1 MLRLW
6 APAVAHTALP
16 KIFSKRSAAFLYDRQ
31 KVWQK
36 VGRRSKASREAQRAI
51 WMKLGLPGRAF
62 LQKGA
67 CQQHSVQ
74 TQRMHYV
81 LHALM
86 RHQGTMLDAEAYQ
99 RNVCIVFC
107 TH

>member
-1 MLRLW
+1 VGPGRGPHGLAQDFLKTIGGISVR
-6 APAVAHTALP
+6 PAEGPAEG
-16 KIFSKRSAAFLYDRQ
+16 RQ
-31 KVWQK
+31 KVQG
-36 VGRRSKASREAQRAI
+36 VQGGQQRAI

-74 TQRMHYV
+74 TQRVHYV